1 MEYTTIS
8 ASDFAALDGMAN
20 WTYDDGAIRSEFAA
34 PSYPEAA
41 GLAKQVADAAE
52 AADHHPD
59 MSIRY
64 PGVLE
69 VVLTTHSAGGLTNLD
84 VDLAREVDS
93 LAAEAGATPS

>member
-1 MEYTTIS
+1 MDSSTIS

-20 WTYDDGAIRSEFAA
+20 WVYDDGAIRGEFAA
-34 PSYPEAA
+34 PSFPDAA

-69 VVLTTHSAGGLTNLD
+69 VVLTTHSAGGLTSLD
-84 VDLAREVDS
+84 VDLARKVDS
-93 LAAEAGATPS
+93 LAAAAGATPN